1 MHLRIWFETTLHVP
15 VPGGSYEESIN
26 IAHFQT
32 IDCMG
37 QSMLTPLPDNI
48 YYNVVVN
55 SIRLNYNM
63 SVHCSRHSVWGFLN
77 TFYGILF
84 DNFYILL
91 WKSLFVKKS
100 RVSLCTSICCLI
112 FWLFF
117 LLFKFYLTFLV
128 RKNWLIIHSLAPPPH
143 WYICEWCIYW
153 ICLTWHMI
161 REKINIH

>member
-1 MHLRIWFETTLHVP
+1 M
-15 VPGGSYEESIN
+15 PGGSYEESIN

-32 IDCMG
+32 FDCMG
-37 QSMLTPLPDNI
+37 QSMLTPSPDNI

-55 SIRLNYNM
+55 SMIRLNYNM

-91 WKSLFVKKS
+91 WKLLFVKKS

-117 LLFKFYLTFLV
+117 SLLFKFHLTFLV
-128 RKNWLIIHSLAPPPH
+128 RKNWLIIHSLAPPPLIYM
-143 WYICEWCIYW
+143 WMMYI
-153 ICLTWHMI
+153 LNMFNMAHD
-161 REKINIH
+161 

>member
-1 MHLRIWFETTLHVP
+1 MRISRQL
-15 VPGGSYEESIN
+15 
-26 IAHFQT
+26 IAWVSP
-32 IDCMG
+32 CW
-37 QSMLTPLPDNI
+37 PPPPPDNI

-91 WKSLFVKKS
+91 WKLLFVKKS

-117 LLFKFYLTFLV
+117 LLFKFHLTFPV
-128 RKNWLIIHSLAPPPH
+128 RKNWLIIHSLAAPPPLIYM
-143 WYICEWCIYW
+143 WMMYILNMFNMRKSIY
-153 ICLTWHMI
+153 IRLFNLVVYHILT
-161 REKINIH
+161 RTLVLVCNSV